1 MKKIVTWALYAV
13 VMLASDWALAHES
26 GTPQLGEH
34 ELKTLIYQSINVTL
48 LVLGLIYFARKPV
61 QKYFEQKR
69 DSFLQIALK
78 AQSAKEQAE
87 NDRIDIE
94 VRLTKLKSTSEET
107 LSKAKAEA
115 AELKKQL
122 IAEAEALSQR
132 MKAEAQSTVR
142 VEIER
147 AKASLRT
154 QMIAGAASLAEG
166 ELGKKMTPELQSQL
180 AGDFISGLSEVRQ

>member
-1 MKKIVTWALYAV
+1 MKKLGSLFLLALIT
-13 VMLASDWALAHES
+13 LASEWALAHEA
-26 GTPQLGEH
+26 GTPQLGDH

-48 LVLGLIYFARKPV
+48 LIVGLIYFVRKPV

-69 DSFLQIALK
+69 DSFLQVALK

-94 VRLTKLKSTSEET
+94 VRLTKLKNTSEET

-122 IAEAEALSQR
+122 IAEAEALSLR

-147 AKASLRT
+147 AKASLRA
-154 QMIAGAASLAEG
+154 QMIAGAAALAEA
-166 ELGKKMTPELQSQL
+166 ELGNKMTPELQSQL